1 MGGGKSSTPRSTR
14 KRKKTLSPEARQKN
28 ARASTSAGRTS
39 VTKTESTLMKMVT
52 RCASGVAM
60 FSALGFT
67 LYAGHI
73 FLSCVLVLLQV
84 EAFKEL
90 VNLRYVEAK
99 EKSMPHFRSLQ
110 WAWFAV
116 AMFYAHGSSW
126 LKAPMGIDEAVFNK
140 LFDQLQ
146 HFVPLTN
153 QTAFFDFVAFG
164 LFILVFVLSVLSLR
178 KGLYD
183 YQITQFTW
191 TGMALCIVV
200 LQMKTVTHNIY
211 QGMFWFLF
219 PFLCV
224 AVNDISAYFAGVAL
238 GKKIFKQPFLAL
250 SPKKTWEGF
259 LGAFVGTMIFAYW
272 CSPALGRMYGWGC
285 TYAEVQSN
293 AQSCQMDSLFAIDEE
308 TGRAPIRLHAMAI
321 ASFASL
327 VAPFGGF
334 LASGLKRATGIKD
347 FHNIFPGHGGVMDRM
362 DCQFFMCLFVHIY
375 CSTFVY
381 DPLSPVYEQA
391 KMLSMKDQQ
400 RLVAALSR

>member
-1 MGGGKSSTPRSTR
+1 MFI
-14 KRKKTLSPEARQKN
+14 
-28 ARASTSAGRTS
+28 
-39 VTKTESTLMKMVT
+39 KMAT

-60 FSALGFT
+60 FSALAFT

-73 FLSCVLVLLQV
+73 FLSFVLICLQV
-84 EAFKEL
+84 QAFKEL
-90 VNLRYVEAK
+90 VNLRYMEAK
-99 EKSMPHFRSLQ
+99 EKCMPYFRSLQ

-126 LKAPMGIDEAVFNK
+126 LKAPMGLDEAVFNSLSRK
-140 LFDQLQ
+140 LKEYA
-146 HFVPLTN
+146 PLTN
-153 QTAFFDFVAFG
+153 QTAFFDFIAFG
-164 LFILVFVLSVLSLR
+164 LFVVVFMSSVLSLQ

-191 TGMALCIVV
+191 TMMAFCIVV

-259 LGAFVGTMIFAYW
+259 LGAFLGTMLFAYW
-272 CSPALGRMYGWGC
+272 CSPALGQMYDWGC
-285 TYAEVQSN
+285 SYAEIQSKV
-293 AQSCQMDSLFAIDEE
+293 ASCQMQSLFAVDAK
-308 TGRAPIRLHAMAI
+308 TGYAPIQFHAMII

-334 LASGLKRATGIKD
+334 LASGIKRATGIKD
-347 FHNIFPGHGGVMDRM
+347 FENIFPGHGGVLDRM
-362 DCQFFMCLFVHIY
+362 DCQFFMCLFVLLY
-375 CSTFVY
+375 CSTFVF
-381 DPLSPVYEQA
+381 DTFPGVLAQV
-391 KMLSMKDQQ
+391 KMLSTEDQQ
-400 RLVAALSR
+400 RILAALSP